1 MTRTSNSRT
10 FSGVFK
16 WLFIGLVFLY
26 LYLPMVI
33 LVTNSFNKSKYGHK
47 WSGFSWKWYEK
58 LWENDSM
65 MQAFGHSLL
74 IAGLAATAATLI
86 GTLMA
91 LAIHRYKF
99 PLKNTASSMLFVLM
113 MSPDIVLAITFLIIF
128 IALGIQL
135 GFWSLLIAHITFCLP
150 FVVITVYAQMK
161 NMDPNVLEAAK
172 DLGASESQMFRII
185 ILPILAPAVLAGW
198 LLSFT
203 LSLDDVI
210 ISSFV
215 TGPGFEIL
223 PIRVFSMVKVG
234 VSPEVNA
241 LATILLVM
249 SLTLIAVTTY
259 LIKRQNPQ

>member
-1 MTRTSNSRT
+1 MTRIFNS
-10 FSGVFK
+10 GLLK
-16 WLFIGLVFLY
+16 WGFIGLVFLY
-26 LYLPMVI
+26 LYLPMAV

-47 WSGFSWKWYEK
+47 WSGFSLKWYEE
-58 LWENDSM
+58 LWDNDAM

-74 IAGLAATAATLI
+74 IAALAATAATLI

-99 PLKNTASSMLFVLM
+99 PLKNATSSLLFVLM

-161 NMDPNVLEAAK
+161 SLDPNILEAAQ
-172 DLGASESQMFRII
+172 DLGASEARIFRVI
-185 ILPILAPAVLAGW
+185 ILPIMAPAVLAGW

-241 LATILLVM
+241 LATVLLVM
-249 SLTLIAVTTY
+249 SLTLVAVTTY
-259 LIKRQNPQ
+259 LINKGKTLNDSE

>member
-1 MTRTSNSRT
+1 MTRI
-10 FSGVFK
+10 FK
-16 WLFIGLVFLY
+16 VSFILAIFIY
-26 LYLPMVI
+26 LYLPIGVLI
-33 LVTNSFNKSKYGHK
+33 VNSFNKSKYGHK

-58 LWENDSM
+58 LWNNDDL
-65 MQAFGHSLL
+65 MQAFFNSLT
-74 IAGLAATAATLI
+74 IASLAATLATII

-91 LAIHRYKF
+91 LAIYRYRFAFK
-99 PLKNTASSMLFVLM
+99 KSTSSLLFVLLV
-113 MSPDIVLAITFLIIF
+113 SPDIVLAITFLIIF

-135 GFWSLLIAHITFCLP
+135 GFWSLLISHITFCLP
-150 FVVITVYAQMK
+150 FVVITVYAQLK
-161 NMDPNVLEAAK
+161 DFDANILEAGQ
-172 DLGASESQMFRII
+172 DLGARESQIFRLI
-185 ILPILAPAVLAGW
+185 ILPMILPAIISGW

-241 LATILLVM
+241 LATLLLLL
-249 SLTLIAVTTY
+249 SLVLVVAVSLLLRRKTSHEV
-259 LIKRQNPQ
+259 